1 LRQAVHNP
9 KKTVDRQEAVEET
22 YLHMQN
28 LLMTEHREI
37 LEILAQVFVAFA
49 GFAGVIAAF
58 STIRLSPEAT
68 AFRLRALVAVA
79 LFSLV
84 VSLLPFLFGAF
95 GASEIATVRIS
106 AFVAALGM
114 SGFAVWVIRELLA
127 LYSARLLDTQV
138 YAVLLMGVG
147 AIAILALFAVAGGLL
162 EEIASAVYL
171 CGLFVNLVL
180 CSYYFI
186 MVIFAVEIK
195 STK

>member
-1 LRQAVHNP
+1 
-9 KKTVDRQEAVEET
+9 
-22 YLHMQN
+22 
-28 LLMTEHREI
+28 MTEYREL
-37 LEILAQVFVAFA
+37 LEILAQVFIAFA

-84 VSLLPFLFGAF
+84 VSLLPFLVGAF
-95 GASEIATVRIS
+95 GASDVASVRIS

-114 SGFAVWVIRELLA
+114 SGFTVWVIRELLA

-138 YAVLLMGVG
+138 YAVLLIGVG
-147 AIAILALFAVAGGLL
+147 VLAIFALFAVSVGLL
-162 EEIASAVYL
+162 EEKASAVYL
-171 CGLFVNLVL
+171 CGLFINLVL

-186 MVIFAVEIK
+186 MVIFAVEMK
-195 STK
+195 TTK